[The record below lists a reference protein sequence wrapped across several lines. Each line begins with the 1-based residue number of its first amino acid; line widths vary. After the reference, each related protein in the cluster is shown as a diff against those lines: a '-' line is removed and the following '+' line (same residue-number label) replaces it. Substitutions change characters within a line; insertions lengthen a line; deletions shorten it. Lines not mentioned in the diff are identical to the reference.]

1 MFDVGF
7 WELALVGLICLI
19 VVGPQRLPELVRVAG
34 FWIGKARRT
43 SAILKQGFG
52 PAIALRLTGVDNSI
66 PVYTGNQP
74 GDYGPGFWWFLL
86 AWAPV
91 FLLGLYLLRRF
102 SRPIRQS

>member
-43 SAILKQGFG
+43 SATLKQEIRDELYAEELRQTIENHS
-52 PAIALRLTGVDNSI
+52 PVNEMRDLIDETSSALQEPSE
-66 PVYTGNQP
+66 
-74 GDYGPGFWWFLL
+74 GDGSVRVGQE
-86 AWAPV
+86 AGKKA
-91 FLLGLYLLRRF
+91 G
-102 SRPIRQS
+102 